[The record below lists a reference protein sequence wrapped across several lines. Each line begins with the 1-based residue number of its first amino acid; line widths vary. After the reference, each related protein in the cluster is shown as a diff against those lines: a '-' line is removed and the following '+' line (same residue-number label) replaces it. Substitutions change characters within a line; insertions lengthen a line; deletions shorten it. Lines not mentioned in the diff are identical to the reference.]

1 MMNVEHRSRFTH
13 TPDDCMGEIR
23 EVIQLEHA
31 GDREVFESGYI
42 EEDEIRSV
50 EIEGVVDTGARTLA
64 LPQEVVER
72 LGVRTL
78 REVNVGYADDRR
90 ETRPM
95 VGPINVTIAGRTTVA
110 EAVVL
115 PSGSEAL
122 VGQTVLESLDLVADC
137 ANERLAPS
145 PESPDR
151 PFLPLR

>member
-1 MMNVEHRSRFTH
+1 MMNVEHRSRFTR

-23 EVIQLEHA
+23 STLQLENA
-31 GDREVFESGYI
+31 DDRAVFERGHLD
-42 EEDEIRSV
+42 EDAIRSV

-145 PESPDR
+145 PESPDL